1 MSANQSNSLHHA
13 FVLHRR
19 AFRETSS
26 IVELF
31 VRDIGRVTVVAKGA
45 QRKKSQFAGILEP
58 FNQIRVNW
66 SGRSEMGTL
75 TLAERSGEP
84 LRLSSRTLFC
94 GLYLN
99 ELIINL
105 LERHDPHPALYDRY
119 QASLGMLDEGQ
130 QLESTLRCF
139 ELTLLEEIGYALQ
152 LEHEGNSGEPVVEE
166 LAYRYQVDLGLVVA
180 ERSDKSTIR
189 GSTLIALGQE
199 ELLTTAQRFE
209 AKQLLRQVIDYHL
222 EGKPLRSRDLF
233 RTIQSSQDN
242 LD

>member
-1 MSANQSNSLHHA
+1 MPANQSNLLHHA

-19 AFRETSS
+19 VFRETSL

-45 QRKKSQFAGILEP
+45 QRKRSQFAGILEP
-58 FNQIRVNW
+58 FNPMRVSW

-84 LRLSSRTLFC
+84 LRLFSQTLFC
-94 GLYLN
+94 GMYLN

-105 LERHDPHPALYDRY
+105 LERHDPHPTLYDHY
-119 QASLGMLDEGQ
+119 QASLGMLHDGR
-130 QLESTLRCF
+130 QLESILRRF

-152 LEHEGNSGEPVVEE
+152 LGNDGYSGEPVVAE
-166 LAYRYQVDLGLVVA
+166 LTYRYQIDHGLIAVEV
-180 ERSDKSTIR
+180 SDKLTIS
-189 GSTLIALGQE
+189 GSTLIALAQGQ
-199 ELLTTAQRFE
+199 LLTTQQRFE
-209 AKQLLRQVIDYHL
+209 AKQLLRRVIDHHL

-233 RTIQSSQDN
+233 RTIQSS
-242 LD
+242 